1 MLNDVE
7 WASKSLILIRCNCS
21 WLATGSGFGVWC
33 HQWYGMVVTVRTP
46 HGTPTALNCS
56 LPGWNTIVKFCGFFG
71 GTERGSPWITGVG
84 PMWLCN
90 LLTSGATVTRLWL
103 DLSLYIL
110 SILPHFK
117 NHVYN
122 WLQATS
128 RISVAA
134 TALRFYAYFQE
145 AVHENPKDWPAGGQ
159 SHGSGILMD
168 SVSESIGVHRRN
180 PEKAT
185 KQHVTSC

>member
-56 LPGWNTIVKFCGFFG
+56 RPGWNTIVKFCGFFG

-103 DLSLYIL
+103 DLSLSTFYL
-110 SILPHFK
+110 FCP
-117 NHVYN
+117 
-122 WLQATS
+122 TS
-128 RISVAA
+128 RITYIIDCRQHPGSLWQQLLWGSMR
-134 TALRFYAYFQE
+134 TSRKRSMRILRTDLQGASRM
-145 AVHENPKDWPAGGQ
+145 AVGYWWILYPNPLACTGE
-159 SHGSGILMD
+159 I
-168 SVSESIGVHRRN
+168 RRKPQN
-180 PEKAT
+180 NM
-185 KQHVTSC
+185 